1 MSGAGRRSEL
11 VETSIV
17 TLAAA
22 LAAGETTAVE
32 LVQGYLDRIA
42 AYDREPA
49 ADGSRPAL
57 SAVIVDNPAA
67 LDEARASDARRA
79 SGAALGPLDGIPYI
93 AKDSYMVRGL
103 TVASG
108 SPAFADLIATSR

>member
-1 MSGAGRRSEL
+1 MSGTTRRIPL
-11 VETSIV
+11 VETPI
-17 TLAAA
+17 TQLAAA

-32 LVQGYLDRIA
+32 LVQGYLARIA

-49 ADGSRPAL
+49 SDGSRPAL
-57 SAVIVDNPAA
+57 NAVIVDNPAA

-93 AKDSYMVRGL
+93 AK
-103 TVASG
+103 
-108 SPAFADLIATSR
+108 